1 MTSTNT
7 PNKVLDYKVYHYSVL
22 MAKFQKKMVSKYGLK
37 NKVFNESGCLW
48 QTKRNSIKNL

>member
-7 PNKVLDYKVYHYSVL
+7 PNKVLDYKVPLLSSY
-22 MAKFQKKMVSKYGLK
+22 AKISEKMVSKYGLK